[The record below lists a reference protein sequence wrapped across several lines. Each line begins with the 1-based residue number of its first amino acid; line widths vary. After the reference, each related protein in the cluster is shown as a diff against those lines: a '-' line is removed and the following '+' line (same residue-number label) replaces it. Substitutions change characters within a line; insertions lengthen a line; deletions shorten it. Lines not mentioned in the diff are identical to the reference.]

1 MGVVSTI
8 GVLIA
13 AAAVGG
19 IAVLYGVEEQTMRR
33 FLDDG
38 EGNDDDDPLA
48 GCTIEPV
55 GCFTVRASGLR
66 DPLSVTPLGRA
77 VQPVCPAV
85 PKPVAAVP
93 AQDGC
98 DGAECR
104 SLQYGVAGCS
114 GPGTTPAPTPS
125 PQCDQPQLTNEL
137 CGQYCFEWLSELSDE
152 IWAGTNNG
160 ECYCDT
166 EYDPGGDSNGQ
177 CDAECPESDTGCDQ
191 PCAGAPTEMCG
202 GAWFNMVVKVSCGG
216 WPWAWPFVY
225 GFCGVCVGYMVI
237 GTALNM
243 SMGKNE
249 MPNAGFWR
257 SVGGLVNDGMAYTM
271 GHQSDASASYK
282 PIPASA
288 AFVPQQVIAPQQPPQ
303 AAVLAGTPYV
313 VQPTAVA
320 AASGERKKKKKVRS
334 SSRDDEGGGE
344 GKVRRKKK
352 DSEGEKE
359 KKMRK
364 KKKPENPG
372 PVAGME

>member
-1 MGVVSTI
+1 
-8 GVLIA
+8 
-13 AAAVGG
+13 
-19 IAVLYGVEEQTMRR
+19 
-33 FLDDG
+33 
-38 EGNDDDDPLA
+38 
-48 GCTIEPV
+48 
-55 GCFTVRASGLR
+55 
-66 DPLSVTPLGRA
+66 
-77 VQPVCPAV
+77 
-85 PKPVAAVP
+85 
-93 AQDGC
+93 
-98 DGAECR
+98 
-104 SLQYGVAGCS
+104 
-114 GPGTTPAPTPS
+114 
-125 PQCDQPQLTNEL
+125 
-137 CGQYCFEWLSELSDE
+137 
-152 IWAGTNNG
+152 
-160 ECYCDT
+160 
-166 EYDPGGDSNGQ
+166 
-177 CDAECPESDTGCDQ
+177 
-191 PCAGAPTEMCG
+191 
-202 GAWFNMVVKVSCGG
+202 
-216 WPWAWPFVY
+216 
-225 GFCGVCVGYMVI
+225 MVI

-320 AASGERKKKKKVRS
+320 AASGERKTKKKVRS
-334 SSRDDEGGGE
+334 SSRDVEGGGE